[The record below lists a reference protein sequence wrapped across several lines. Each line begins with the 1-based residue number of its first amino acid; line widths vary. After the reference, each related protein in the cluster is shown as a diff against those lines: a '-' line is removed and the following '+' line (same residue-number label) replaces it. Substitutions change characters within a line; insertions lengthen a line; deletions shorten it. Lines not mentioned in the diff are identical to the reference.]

1 MMRIV
6 KDAVKAAIIFASPVA
21 SLVAGL
27 WNRLRQRGTPF
38 LVVGGTA
45 HTEYLLRELH
55 ARGHRVA
62 LLDPAPVRMHWRYAT
77 HTLFMNTFD
86 LTQAPRGVALGKRV
100 GASRA
105 LCQAND
111 FLLPMVAAVNTGLH
125 GAPLFSERAI
135 RATQSKLALRQAL
148 EAECGPALYWNVY
161 RAGVAERPEDGAPSR
176 AVVKIDEGQGS
187 RGVMLCKSHVEI
199 RAAIDTLTLLE
210 PGKPVIVEPWF
221 EGRQFNVDAVISDGQ
236 VKLHQITE
244 EAFDTYLP
252 KLYPCWFIFGVT
264 LPEAMEAA
272 IIAATERTARA
283 CDFRFGAMHLEVK
296 FASEDDPDVDPAV
309 AWPIDTANR
318 FGADFPSY
326 ADRAYGTDFVGDY
339 LRAMAGVPLDSAPLI
354 PRCPILR
361 YTNFS
366 WHPRQ
371 REIEALARQHAAETG
386 LTLKKHYDHLI
397 FTTPKGAG
405 EAPLRAFL
413 DAVRPL
419 ESASRERI

>member
-1 MMRIV
+1 MMRIA
-6 KDAVKAAIIFASPVA
+6 KDAVKAAIVFASPVA
-21 SLVAGL
+21 SRLTGL
-27 WNRLRQRGTPF
+27 WNRLRQRGTPA

-55 ARGHRVA
+55 GRGHRVA

-77 HTLFMNTFD
+77 HTLLMNTFD
-86 LTQAPRGVALGKRV
+86 LAQAPRGVALGKRV
-100 GASRA
+100 GATRA

-111 FLLPMVAAVNTGLH
+111 FLLPMVAAVNSGLH
-125 GAPLFSERAI
+125 GAPLISETAI
-135 RATQSKLALRQAL
+135 RTTQSKLAMREAL
-148 EAECGPALYWNVY
+148 EAEFGSAFYWNVY
-161 RAGVAERPEDGAPSR
+161 RAGVAARPEDGAPSR

-187 RGVMLCKSHVEI
+187 RGVMLCESPAEI
-199 RAAIDTLTLLE
+199 RAAIDALTLLE

-221 EGRQFNVDAVISDGQ
+221 AGRQFNVDAVISDGQ
-236 VKLHQITE
+236 VKVHQITE

-264 LPEAMEAA
+264 LPSTMEAA

-296 FASEDDPDVDPAV
+296 FAAQDDPDVNPAV

-326 ADRAYGTDFVGDY
+326 ADRVYGTDFVGDY
-339 LRAMAGVPLDSAPLI
+339 LCAMAGAPFDPVPLV
-354 PRCPILR
+354 PRRPMLR

-366 WHPRQ
+366 WHPSHP
-371 REIEALARQHAAETG
+371 EIEALARHHAAEMG
-386 LTLKKHYDHLI
+386 LTLKKHYEHLI
-397 FTTPKGAG
+397 FMTPEGAG

-413 DAVRPL
+413 DAVRSL
-419 ESASRERI
+419 ETSYRKRM

>member
-1 MMRIV
+1 MMLIL
-6 KDAVKAAIIFASPVA
+6 KDAVKAAIVFASPVA
-21 SLVAGL
+21 ALLAGL
-27 WNRLRQRGTPF
+27 WNRLRQRGTPL

-55 ARGHRVA
+55 GRGHRVA

-86 LTQAPRGVALGKRV
+86 LGQAPRGVALGKRV
-100 GASRA
+100 GAPRA

-111 FLLPMVAAVNTGLH
+111 FLLPMVAAVNVGLH
-125 GAPLFSERAI
+125 GAPLISEHAI
-135 RATQSKLALRQAL
+135 QTTQSKLAMRKAL
-148 EAECGPALYWNVY
+148 EAECGPALYWNYY
-161 RAGVAERPEDGAPSR
+161 RAGVAARPEAGAPSR
-176 AVVKIDEGQGS
+176 VVVKIDEGQGS
-187 RGVMLCKSHVEI
+187 RGVILCKSPAEI
-199 RAAIDTLTLLE
+199 RAAIDELTLLE

-221 EGRQFNVDAVISDGQ
+221 AGRQFNVDAVISDGQ

-296 FASEDDPDVDPAV
+296 FAAEDDPDVDPAV

-326 ADRAYGTDFVGDY
+326 ADRTYGTDFVGDY
-339 LRAMAGVPLDSAPLI
+339 LRAMAGEPLEPAPLI
-354 PRCPILR
+354 PRRPILR

-366 WHPRQ
+366 WHPCRA
-371 REIEALARQHAAETG
+371 EIEALARHHAAETG
-386 LTLKKHYDHLI
+386 LAFYKHYDHLI
-397 FTTPKGAG
+397 FTTPEGVG

-413 DAVRPL
+413 EAVRPL
-419 ESASRERI
+419 ETAGREPM